1 MILLIYPKGKHRVLL
16 CRNNS
21 VLFTGNQYLF
31 AIFDIET
38 VCSTVLADLRM
49 YFCTKDYV
57 NRQSGEP
64 YAERIVGIS
73 THLRLNSGRKRSHD
87 YLRNKSPTAKKGA
100 HVQSATQWRA
110 LRFLP
115 PSTN

>member
-21 VLFTGNQYLF
+21 VLFTGKQYLF

-49 YFCTKDYV
+49 YFCTKDFA
-57 NRQSGEP
+57 NRYWGE
-64 YAERIVGIS
+64 
-73 THLRLNSGRKRSHD
+73 HLCWTSR
-87 YLRNKSPTAKKGA
+87 RNIDAFAAQFRAKKVA
-100 HVQSATQWRA
+100 
-110 LRFLP
+110 
-115 PSTN
+115 